1 MRRRFY
7 TAAMLQRNVLYVA
20 LSLLAAWTHPA
31 RAAEPAA
38 AADSIS
44 RAVADI
50 EPRVIAWYRDIHAH
64 PELANEEVR
73 TSRLVAQ
80 SLQELGF
87 EVRTRIAHTG
97 VVGVLRGARPGGVV
111 ALRADMDALPVEE
124 RTGLPYASKARGVY
138 RGQPVGVMHACG
150 HDAHVAML
158 LGAAKILADRRAEIA
173 GTVVVL
179 FQPSEEER
187 PNDEPAGAELM
198 IAQGALDNP
207 RPAAIFGLHV
217 VPFPSG
223 TIGYRSGP
231 LMAAQETFTVRLV
244 GRQTHGSA
252 PWTGINLMP
261 LAAEII
267 TALAR
272 VPADQVDLTRGPTV
286 LTIGRFRGGEAANVI
301 PGQLEFEGTMR
312 ALDEGNRKAAI
323 AAIGRIVNG
332 TATGAGAS
340 GTVEFK
346 KGYPITANDPAL
358 MARILP
364 VLRRI
369 AGEGAVQEVAP
380 VLAAEDFSYY
390 QQQVPGVFIFLGI
403 NPEDAGPDGVYPNH
417 SDRFRVNE
425 AALRRGVEMHVRLAL
440 DQLAQP

>member
-1 MRRRFY
+1 
-7 TAAMLQRNVLYVA
+7 MLQKTFLYVV
-20 LSLLAAWTHPA
+20 LSGLGAWSQPA
-31 RAAEPAA
+31 P
-38 AADSIS
+38 AADSID

-50 EPRVIAWYRDIHAH
+50 EPNVIGWYRDIHAH

-73 TSRLVAQ
+73 TARLVAQ
-80 SLQELGF
+80 NLKQFGF
-87 EVRTRIAHTG
+87 EVRSQIAHTG

-111 ALRADMDALPVEE
+111 ALRADMDALPVAE
-124 RTGLPYASKARGVY
+124 RSGLPYASKARGVY

-158 LGAAKILADRRAEIA
+158 LGAAKILADKRAEIA

-207 RPAAIFGLHV
+207 RPQAIFGLHV
-217 VPFPSG
+217 VPYPSG
-223 TIGYRSGP
+223 QIGYRSGP

-267 TALAR
+267 SGLAR
-272 VPADQVDLTRGPTV
+272 IPADQVDLTRGPTV

-301 PGQLEFEGTMR
+301 PGEVEFEGTMR
-312 ALDEGNRKAAI
+312 ALDETNRKAAI
-323 AAIGRIVNG
+323 AAIRRIVTG
-332 TATGAGAS
+332 SAGVAGATG
-340 GTVEFK
+340 TVDFK

-358 MARILP
+358 TARILP
-364 VLRRI
+364 VLRGV
-369 AGEGAVQEVAP
+369 AGAQGVQEVAP

-390 QQQVPGVFIFLGI
+390 QQRIPGVFIFLGS
-403 NPEDAGPDGVYPNH
+403 NPEDVGPEGAYPNH

-425 AALRRGVEMHVRLAL
+425 AALRRGVEIHVRLAL

>member
-1 MRRRFY
+1 
-7 TAAMLQRNVLYVA
+7 MLHRDLLYVV
-20 LSLLAAWTHPA
+20 LSVLAAWSQATQ
-31 RAAEPAA
+31 AAERPA

-50 EPRVIAWYRDIHAH
+50 EPKVIAWYRDIHAH

-73 TSRLVAQ
+73 TSRLVAEYLRQ
-80 SLQELGF
+80 LGF
-87 EVRTRIAHTG
+87 EVRSQIAHTG

-111 ALRADMDALPVEE
+111 ALRADMDALPVQE

-138 RGQPVGVMHACG
+138 RGQPVGLMHACG

-158 LGAAKILADRRAEIA
+158 LGAAKILADLRAEIP

-187 PNDEPAGAELM
+187 PKDEPAGAELM
-198 IAQGALDNP
+198 IAEGALDNP
-207 RPAAIFGLHV
+207 RPDAIFGLHV
-217 VPFPSG
+217 VPYPSG
-223 TIGYRSGP
+223 QIGYRSGP
-231 LMAAQETFTVRLV
+231 LMAAQETFAVQLV

-267 TALAR
+267 AALSR
-272 VPADQVDLTRGPTV
+272 IPADQVDLTRGPTV

-301 PGQLEFEGTMR
+301 PGQVEFEGTMR
-312 ALDEGNRKAAI
+312 TLDESNRKAAI

-332 TATGAGAS
+332 TAAVAGATA
-340 GTVEFK
+340 TVDFK

-358 MARILP
+358 AARILP
-364 VLRRI
+364 VLLRV
-369 AGEGAVQEVAP
+369 AGHDGVQEVAP

-390 QQQVPGVFIFLGI
+390 QQQVPGVFLFLGI
-403 NPEDAGPDGVYPNH
+403 NPEDVGPDGAYPNH

-425 AALRRGVEMHVRLAL
+425 AALKRGVEIHVRLAL
-440 DQLAQP
+440 DHLARP